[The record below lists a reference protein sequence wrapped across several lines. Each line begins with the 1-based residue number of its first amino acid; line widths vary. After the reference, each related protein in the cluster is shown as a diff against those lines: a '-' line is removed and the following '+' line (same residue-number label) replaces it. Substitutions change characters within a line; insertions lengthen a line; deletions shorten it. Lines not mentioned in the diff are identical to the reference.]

1 MKGYNMNK
9 VQEIELVGERI
20 SPTDVILNELHY
32 LLSSADKNNIDL
44 LNDIQSH
51 LNDAKEL
58 INDLKI
64 DIDCELLENASEEID
79 IIENNIDEK
88 YDLVNR

>member
-32 LLSSADKNNIDL
+32 VLCSSDKNNRRFILSKLSPRLIDRV
-44 LNDIQSH
+44 NHFGEIRNMKHDF
-51 LNDAKEL
+51 NKE
-58 INDLKI
+58 KGY
-64 DIDCELLENASEEID
+64 EI
-79 IIENNIDEK
+79 
-88 YDLVNR
+88 